1 MGQTTQWIDRASLLL
16 LAVAAGISICWGI
29 ALERGARLGVM
40 GFPGIYLG
48 TRCLVHGGDPY
59 DLNQLR
65 NTYSA
70 AGFTESSSAALR
82 QSVSLYV
89 NLPTTFLFVAPFTW
103 LPLAAA
109 QTLWLILLV
118 SSFLL
123 AAFLMWRIAA
133 DHSPSV
139 ALLLMFI
146 VLANC
151 EIIFSGGNTAGLVV
165 SLCVIAVWCFLRE
178 RFIGAG
184 IVCLAISLAIKPHD
198 VGLVWLYFLLAGRIQ
213 RVRAL
218 KALGLSLALAVVAA
232 LWVTHVA
239 PHWLP
244 ELRSNLAQ
252 ISGHGGIN
260 QPGPTSIGVNSPDM
274 IIDLQTVVSVLVDN
288 PNVYNSV
295 TYGVCGLLLLGWLV
309 AVVRFSPSRQNAW
322 FALVSAAAL
331 SMLVTYHRSYD
342 AKLLLLAVPA
352 CAMLWEEGGPT
363 AWIALL
369 LSTAGVLSTS
379 DIPLAIL
386 MRVTRNLYSPD
397 ASLAGKAF
405 VSAVT
410 RPAPLCLLAIAVFF
424 LLVDV
429 RRSRQNAENGSLP
442 GGAMLS

>member
-1 MGQTTQWIDRASLLL
+1 MGQATKWIDRSSFVL

-40 GFPGIYLG
+40 GFPGIYFG
-48 TRCLVHGGDPY
+48 TRCLMQGGDPY
-59 DLNQLR
+59 DLTQLR

-70 AGFTESSSAALR
+70 AGFAESSSAALR

-89 NLPTTFLFVAPFTW
+89 NLPTTFLFVAPFAW
-103 LPLAAA
+103 LPLKTA
-109 QTLWLILLV
+109 QMLWLILLV

-123 AAFLMWRIAA
+123 AAFLIWRIAA
-133 DHSPSV
+133 RHSPSV

-146 VLANC
+146 ILANC

-165 SLCVIAVWCFLRE
+165 SLCVIAVWCLLQE
-178 RFIGAG
+178 RFIVAG
-184 IVCLAISLAIKPHD
+184 VVCLAISLAIKPHD
-198 VGLVWLYFLLAGRIQ
+198 AGLVWLYFLLAGPIQ

-218 KALGLSLALAVVAA
+218 KALALSVALALLAA

-244 ELRSNLAQ
+244 ELRSNLET

-260 QPGPTSIGVNSPDM
+260 EPGPNSTGVNSPDM
-274 IIDLQTVVSVLVDN
+274 IIDLQTVVSIFVDESS
-288 PNVYNSV
+288 VYNPV
-295 TYGVCGLLLLGWLV
+295 TYGVCGLLLLGWLI
-309 AVVRFSPSRQNAW
+309 AVMRFLRSRQNAW

-352 CAMLWEEGGPT
+352 CAILWAEGGAR

-369 LSTAGVLSTS
+369 LSAAGLLSTS
-379 DIPLAIL
+379 DIPLAVL
-386 MRVTRNLYSPD
+386 MRLTRNMYAPD
-397 ASLAGKAF
+397 ASFAGKVF

-410 RPAPLCLLAIAVFF
+410 RPAPLCLLAIAIFF
-424 LLVDV
+424 LWVYV
-429 RRSRQNAENGSLP
+429 HRSQQSAQNANLP
-442 GGAMLS
+442 GAMSS

>member
-1 MGQTTQWIDRASLLL
+1 MGQATKWIDRSSFVL

-40 GFPGIYLG
+40 GFPGIYFG
-48 TRCLVHGGDPY
+48 TRCLVQGGDPY

-70 AGFTESSSAALR
+70 AGFTDSSSAALR

-89 NLPTTFLFVAPFTW
+89 NLPTTFLFVAPFAW

-109 QTLWLILLV
+109 QTIWLILLV

-133 DHSPSV
+133 VHAPSV

-165 SLCVIAVWCFLRE
+165 SLCVIAVWCLLRD
-178 RFIGAG
+178 RFIAAG
-184 IVCLAISLAIKPHD
+184 VACLAISLAIKPHD
-198 VGLVWLYFLLAGRIQ
+198 VGLIWLYFLLAGRIQ
-213 RVRAL
+213 RMRAL
-218 KALGLSLALAVVAA
+218 KALGLSAVLALAAG
-232 LWVTHVA
+232 LWVTNVA

-244 ELRSNLAQ
+244 ELRSNLAE

-260 QPGPTSIGVNSPDM
+260 EPGPTSIGVNSPDM
-274 IIDLQTVVSVLVDN
+274 IIDLQTVVSIFVN
-288 PNVYNSV
+288 EPNVYNPI
-295 TYGVCGLLLLGWLV
+295 TYGVCGLLLFGWFI
-309 AVVRFSPSRQNAW
+309 AVLRFSPLRQNAW
-322 FALVSAAAL
+322 LALVSAAAL

-352 CAMLWEEGGPT
+352 CAMLWAEGGAT

-369 LSTAGVLSTS
+369 LCTAGVLSTS

-424 LLVDV
+424 LLVFV
-429 RRSRQNAENGSLP
+429 RRSRQNAENGYLP
-442 GGAMLS
+442 GAMSS

>member
-1 MGQTTQWIDRASLLL
+1 
-16 LAVAAGISICWGI
+16 
-29 ALERGARLGVM
+29 M
-40 GFPGIYLG
+40 GFPGIYFG
-48 TRCLVHGGDPY
+48 TRCLAQGGDPY
-59 DLNQLR
+59 DLTQLR

-82 QSVSLYV
+82 QSISLYV
-89 NLPTTFLFVAPFTW
+89 NLPPTFLLVAPFAC

-123 AAFLMWRIAA
+123 AAFLMWRMAA

-146 VLANC
+146 VLADC

-165 SLCVIAVWCFLRE
+165 SLCVIAVWCFLRD
-178 RFIGAG
+178 RFIAAG
-184 IVCLAISLAIKPHD
+184 VVCLAIGLAIKPHD
-198 VGLVWLYFLLAGRIQ
+198 VGLIWLYFLLAGRIQ
-213 RVRAL
+213 RMRAL

-232 LWVTHVA
+232 VWVTYVA

-244 ELRSNLAQ
+244 ELRSNLAE

-260 QPGPTSIGVNSPDM
+260 EPGPTSLGVNSPDM
-274 IIDLQTVVSVLVDN
+274 IIDLQTVVSIFVDE
-288 PNVYNSV
+288 PNVYNPV
-295 TYGVCGLLLLGWLV
+295 TYGVCGLLLLGWLI
-309 AVVRFSPSRQNAW
+309 AVMRFSRSRQNALS
-322 FALVSAAAL
+322 ALVSAAAL

-352 CAMLWEEGGPT
+352 CAMLWAEGGST

-369 LSTAGVLSTS
+369 LGTAGVLSTS

-410 RPAPLCLLAIAVFF
+410 RPAPLCLLGIAVFF
-424 LLVDV
+424 LLVYV
-429 RRSRQNAENGSLP
+429 RRSRQNAGNGSLP
-442 GGAMLS
+442 GAALS

>member
-1 MGQTTQWIDRASLLL
+1 MGQATKWIDRSSFLL

-40 GFPGIYLG
+40 GFPGIYFG
-48 TRCLVHGGDPY
+48 TRCLVQGGDPY

-65 NTYSA
+65 SIYST
-70 AGFTESSSAALR
+70 AGFTDSSSAALR

-89 NLPTTFLFVAPFTW
+89 NLPTTFLFVAPFAW

-109 QTLWLILLV
+109 QTIWLILLV

-123 AAFLMWRIAA
+123 AAFLVWRIAA
-133 DHSPSV
+133 VQAPSV

-165 SLCVIAVWCFLRE
+165 SLCVIAVWCLLRD
-178 RFIGAG
+178 RFIAAG
-184 IVCLAISLAIKPHD
+184 VVCLAVSFAIKPHD

-213 RVRAL
+213 RMRAL
-218 KALGLSLALAVVAA
+218 KALALSVVLALAAA

-244 ELRSNLAQ
+244 ELRSNLAE

-260 QPGPTSIGVNSPDM
+260 EPGPTSIGVNSPDM
-274 IIDLQTVVSVLVDN
+274 IIDLQTVVSIFVN
-288 PNVYNSV
+288 EPNVYNPI
-295 TYGVCGLLLLGWLV
+295 TYSVCGLLLFGWLV
-309 AVVRFSPSRQNAW
+309 AVLRFSPSRQNAW
-322 FALVSAAAL
+322 FALVSVAAL

-352 CAMLWEEGGPT
+352 CAMLWAEGGPT

-397 ASLAGKAF
+397 ANLAGKSF

-410 RPAPLCLLAIAVFF
+410 RPAPLCLLAIAIFF
-424 LLVDV
+424 LLVYV
-429 RRSRQNAENGSLP
+429 RRSRQNAENGNLP
-442 GGAMLS
+442 GTMLS